1 MSACSIQHLR
11 LTLDTGRR
19 QLIVITQKFDVLAF
33 GFVQA
38 RQQIADKTQCPRVSY
53 VTHSLRGITRQ
64 RLDNLAD
71 FIATTVVAHDD
82 FKVGVLLDNGG
93 VQGPAKKRGLKA
105 GMTRLTSETGFTAEL
120 SSGSRHP
127 AG

>member
-1 MSACSIQHLR
+1 LR
-11 LTLDTGRR
+11 LTFDTGRR

-53 VTHSLRGITRQ
+53 VTHSLRDIARQ

-71 FIATTVVAHDD
+71 FIARTVVAHDD

-93 VQGPAKKRGLKA
+93 VQGPGKKTRIEGGDDKADKRNWIHGGALKW
-105 GMTRLTSETGFTAEL
+105 
-120 SSGSRHP
+120 
-127 AG
+127 